1 MSLFSRAHD
10 ILNAK
15 ANKALDAAEKPD
27 EMLDLSYEQMLD
39 QITKVRQG
47 FERLEVVVGEA
58 GAAVQAQQRSRRVCL
73 GVVAHGAVPDLAAG
87 NVDVAFLDLHAAPPL
102 VRATRLTA

>member
-47 FERLEVVVGEA
+47 LVA
-58 GAAVQAQQRSRRVCL
+58 IAASRKQIELQEQQLQHSADHLQEQARTALSL
-73 GVVAHGAVPDLAAG
+73 G
-87 NVDVAFLDLHAAPPL
+87 
-102 VRATRLTA
+102 